1 MTTENLLKYCND
13 KSLWDGDDIQHK
25 TIDDY
30 PMICIPG
37 IGIVLSPSSYFHVAV
52 NQEYRGR
59 GYGTKLV
66 NSIYK
71 FGYKWAHTSYEEE
84 WVKEWLKRMGFHHDI
99 NRKEMKKNKKNT

>member
-1 MTTENLLKYCND
+1 MTTEDLLKYCND

-25 TIDDY
+25 TIDGY

-52 NQEYRGR
+52 NQEYKRK

-66 NSIYK
+66 NSISE
-71 FGYKWAHTSYEEE
+71 FGYKCAHTSYEEE

-99 NRKEMKKNKKNT
+99 NRKEMRKDFKVQ